1 MESVQSQTDNNYCIT
16 WPNERIVEDNHRA
29 NGLKRVESNYEVVRP
44 RECCQ
49 QLMHLLQKNEV
60 LGKMNRPN
68 EFVQDN
74 NVSRELDKTT
84 TMDKNKVNILLYL
97 SAFF

>member
-1 MESVQSQTDNNYCIT
+1 
-16 WPNERIVEDNHRA
+16 
-29 NGLKRVESNYEVVRP
+29 
-44 RECCQ
+44 
-49 QLMHLLQKNEV
+49 MHLLQKNEV